1 MSKVSMDLIKDLRE
15 KTGIAMGKC
24 KEALEHANGDIDL
37 AMDNLR
43 KAGMTSAQKKEGRE
57 THEGMI
63 GICETKHAVALVEVN
78 SETDFV
84 AENERF
90 KEFVANVAEQ
100 AAETAPSS
108 VEELLAQKYRKD
120 PSITIDQYRSL
131 QIQTLAENIQVKRVV
146 VIKKHAHSS
155 IGIYSHMGGKVV
167 TLVEIEGADGLQDLG
182 RDIGMHIVAENPQYL
197 NADAVPHD
205 VKEKEKEIAR
215 SQVQGKPAN
224 MIDKILEG
232 KLKAFYDL
240 VCLLNQK
247 FIKDSSVTVAELVAQ
262 KGKEL
267 NKPLKVVRFIRWR
280 MGE

>member
-1 MSKVSMDLIKDLRE
+1 
-15 KTGIAMGKC
+15 
-24 KEALEHANGDIDL
+24 
-37 AMDNLR
+37 
-43 KAGMTSAQKKEGRE
+43 
-57 THEGMI
+57 
-63 GICETKHAVALVEVN
+63 
-78 SETDFV
+78 
-84 AENERF
+84 
-90 KEFVANVAEQ
+90 
-100 AAETAPSS
+100 
-108 VEELLAQKYRKD
+108 
-120 PSITIDQYRSL
+120 
-131 QIQTLAENIQVKRVV
+131 
-146 VIKKHAHSS
+146 
-155 IGIYSHMGGKVV
+155 MGGKVV

-197 NADAVPHD
+197 NADEVPHD

-247 FIKDSSVTVAELVAQ
+247 FIKDNSVTVAELVAQ